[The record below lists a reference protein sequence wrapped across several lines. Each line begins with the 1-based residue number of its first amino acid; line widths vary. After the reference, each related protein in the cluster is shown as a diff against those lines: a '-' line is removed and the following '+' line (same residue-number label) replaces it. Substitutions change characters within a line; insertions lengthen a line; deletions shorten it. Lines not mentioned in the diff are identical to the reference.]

1 MANMLKSIKQGET
14 QTAESYAKGVK
25 TGFGPTESDMSKM
38 MEKQTAA
45 QRAMASN
52 VAKQMGARP
61 GITSAKGV
69 QAPVDMQKVAQ
80 QQGMFGQVAEQEA
93 ANLRKADELRQTMT
107 AQMKEKMRS
116 DVLAAAKR
124 RADARQSVMDNAMAM
139 GELAV
144 KAAKPI

>member
-1 MANMLKSIKQGET
+1 MANMLKPIKAGET
-14 QTAESYAKGVK
+14 QSAESYAKGVK

-45 QRAMASN
+45 QEAMATN

-69 QAPVDMQKVAQ
+69 QSSVDMGKVAK
-80 QQGMFGQVAEQEA
+80 QQGMFGQVAAQGA
-93 ANLRKADELRQTMT
+93 ANLRKTDELRQTMA
-107 AQMKEKMRS
+107 AQMKEKMRA

-124 RADARQSVMDNAMAM
+124 RADARQSVIDNALAM
-139 GELAV
+139 GEFAV
-144 KAAKPI
+144 SAAKPV

>member
-1 MANMLKSIKQGET
+1 MANMLKSIKEGET
-14 QTAESYAKGVK
+14 QTAESDAKGLK
-25 TGFGPTESDMSKM
+25 RGFGPPESEMSKM

-61 GITSAKGV
+61 GIPSAKGV

-80 QQGMFGQVAEQEA
+80 QQGMLGQVAEQEA

-107 AQMKEKMRS
+107 AQMKEKMRA

-124 RADARQSVMDNAMAM
+124 RAEARQSVMDNAMAM

-144 KAAKPI
+144 SAAKPV